1 LGEEAE
7 DDTHVQLDEA
17 SQSGLNSGEQ
27 KSSEAELEA
36 TAVHA
41 GSIGTSSERMMDPAT
56 MGATASTLK
65 FRGAVSHEGI
75 SS

>member
-27 KSSEAELEA
+27 KSSGAELER
-36 TAVHA
+36 VSSIS
-41 GSIGTSSERMMDPAT
+41 GS
-56 MGATASTLK
+56 
-65 FRGAVSHEGI
+65 RGQNWDEFGENDEPCNDGGDS
-75 SS
+75 